1 MKIAKPVGKAAF
13 RLDDGTTWN
22 LSNLLPLTRPRT
34 LGRSSSCTDLFVP
47 WESEPHA
54 GYSTTSTGR
63 HHTSLR
69 GSEGII
75 NLGLELPSADSSTL
89 LGLCQLLADLPH
101 RVVDEST
108 GQPDSVPTGSPRT
121 STAERDVVTEGPVPE
136 SYSRVDE
143 LAEEASH
150 PVHTPRP
157 QRQRR
162 PPVGYPDAEV
172 NVTWL

>member
-1 MKIAKPVGKAAF
+1 MTELRGT
-13 RLDDGTTWN
+13 RLTYCRYQDLELGAGARR
-22 LSNLLPLTRPRT
+22 LPTCLF
-34 LGRSSSCTDLFVP
+34 LG
-47 WESEPHA
+47 ESEPHA
-54 GYSTTSTGR
+54 GHSTTSTGR
-63 HHTSLR
+63 QHPSLR